1 MLTSIELFLKIN
13 MKISTSH
20 LIIVLAVVLSTSCR
34 QRELIEEVQIGE
46 QMWTTKNLDVD
57 KFNNGDVIPE
67 AKTVEEWKTAY
78 KNRKPAW
85 CYYDNDTTNGVKY
98 GKLYNWYAVKDP
110 RGIAPKGWH
119 IPSKEEWLEIS
130 NYLGGERIA
139 GNKMKSTT
147 GWDDSGSGNNKSNF
161 TGLPGGFRDEKGDFN
176 NITGL
181 GNFWS
186 TTQAPKSEAEVFNL
200 DYGSTEIFFFV
211 PERGF
216 GVSVRCVK
224 D

>member
-1 MLTSIELFLKIN
+1 
-13 MKISTSH
+13 MKILTIH
-20 LIIVLAVVLSTSCR
+20 LIFVLAVVLSTSCK
-34 QRELIEEVQIGE
+34 QEELIEEVKIGNQI
-46 QMWTTKNLDVD
+46 WTSKNLDVD
-57 KFNNGDVIPE
+57 KFNNGDIIPE

-78 KNRKPAW
+78 KNRKSAW

-110 RGIAPKGWH
+110 RGVAPKGWH

-130 NYLGGERIA
+130 NYLGGEKIA
-139 GNKMKSTT
+139 GDKMKSTT
-147 GWDDSGSGNNKSNF
+147 GWDVSGSGNNESKF
-161 TGLPGGFRDEKGDFN
+161 TGLPGGFRYETGDFS

-186 TTQAPKSEAEVFNL
+186 TTEISKSEAEVFNL
-200 DYGSTEIFFFV
+200 DYGTSGTFFFA
-211 PERGF
+211 PEKGF